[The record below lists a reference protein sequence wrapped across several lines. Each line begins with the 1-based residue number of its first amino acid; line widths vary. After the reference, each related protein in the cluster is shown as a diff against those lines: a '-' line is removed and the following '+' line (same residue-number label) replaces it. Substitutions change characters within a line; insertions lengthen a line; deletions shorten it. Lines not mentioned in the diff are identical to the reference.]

1 MEKII
6 SLPFPFALR
15 LRGGQRAWPWPG
27 PGRPRPGS
35 RPDSCRAGTE
45 DHGGIPA
52 ALLTAERRPEL
63 ERSGSAPGSGTCG
76 VHRDRYRGRS
86 TQAVPGA
93 DRGLEV
99 RSHAGLSPWPCDTA
113 DVQCWPD
120 AVRAPGRRPA
130 EIPIRYVH
138 VPGGHAVQ
146 PGPGYSSSPG
156 ERICGRIHRVP
167 AQRSDPVPGLCPAAV
182 VSASPV
188 ACRGSGEAD
197 QRRHE
202 WESTSRRL
210 ARRWRQ
216 PEGGA
221 GRCHRRTSA
230 ARRRRPARRRCALVP
245 STADRPSSAPGFSAL
260 KDRRVELA
268 HMQLCD

>member
-15 LRGGQRAWPWPG
+15 LRRGQRAWPWPG

-99 RSHAGLSPWPCDTA
+99 RSHAGLSPGRATRPMSVLAGCGESARQGASGDTYTLRTRTWRPSGSA
-113 DVQCWPD
+113 RPPVCVIPGRAYLRPHALGACP
-120 AVRAPGRRPA
+120 AVR
-130 EIPIRYVH
+130 
-138 VPGGHAVQ
+138 
-146 PGPGYSSSPG
+146 
-156 ERICGRIHRVP
+156 
-167 AQRSDPVPGLCPAAV
+167 PVPGLCLAAV

>member
-120 AVRAPGRRPA
+120 AVRAPGRGPA

-146 PGPGYSSSPG
+146 PCPGYSSSPG
-156 ERICGRIHRVP
+156 ERICGRIRRVP
-167 AQRSDPVPGLCPAAV
+167 AQRSDPCLVFARQPSCLLARW
-182 VSASPV
+182 PV
-188 ACRGSGEAD
+188 AGLVKLTSGGMSGNQPAGGWPAD
-197 QRRHE
+197 GG
-202 WESTSRRL
+202 SRREEL
-210 ARRWRQ
+210 AGATGGPARPVAGDRR
-216 PEGGA
+216 GGA
-221 GRCHRRTSA
+221 ARWCRVPPTGRRAHLASA
-230 ARRRRPARRRCALVP
+230 R
-245 STADRPSSAPGFSAL
+245 
-260 KDRRVELA
+260 
-268 HMQLCD
+268 

>member
-1 MEKII
+1 MDRDMEKII

-52 ALLTAERRPEL
+52 VLLTAGRQPEL

-99 RSHAGLSPWPCDTA
+99 RSHAGLPLAARHGRCPVLAGCGESARQEASGDTYTLRTRTRRPCGSA
-113 DVQCWPD
+113 RPRVFVIPGRAYLRPHPPGACP
-120 AVRAPGRRPA
+120 AVRPGA
-130 EIPIRYVH
+130 WSW
-138 VPGGHAVQ
+138 PG
-146 PGPGYSSSPG
+146 
-156 ERICGRIHRVP
+156 
-167 AQRSDPVPGLCPAAV
+167 
-182 VSASPV
+182 
-188 ACRGSGEAD
+188 
-197 QRRHE
+197 
-202 WESTSRRL
+202 SRR
-210 ARRWRQ
+210 A
-216 PEGGA
+216 
-221 GRCHRRTSA
+221 C
-230 ARRRRPARRRCALVP
+230 
-245 STADRPSSAPGFSAL
+245 
-260 KDRRVELA
+260 
-268 HMQLCD
+268 